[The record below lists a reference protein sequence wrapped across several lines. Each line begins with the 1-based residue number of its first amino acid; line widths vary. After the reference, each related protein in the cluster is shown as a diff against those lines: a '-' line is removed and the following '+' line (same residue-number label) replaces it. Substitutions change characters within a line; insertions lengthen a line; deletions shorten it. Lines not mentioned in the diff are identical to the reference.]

1 MLKITIPKR
10 LYENKTNVTPIEFL
24 DMFTEFVARARDI
37 EEELKY
43 KEISDMKYINENY
56 QLKQRIKELEAQLET
71 LKGELP

>member
-56 QLKQRIKELEAQLET
+56 QLKQHIKELEAQLE
-71 LKGELP
+71 KGGVAI